1 MESPAV
7 LRPCRRLK
15 LARGVKDKEHLHAS
29 EVQDCARPSLTS
41 GSSLIWCC
49 SVLGRGTGTL
59 PQLPG
64 LLAE

>member
-15 LARGVKDKEHLHAS
+15 LARSVKDKEHLHVRS
-29 EVQDCARPSLTS
+29 PRLCSPSLTS

-64 LLAE
+64 LLVE